1 MVVGIGPL
9 AILNSLTVTA
19 DGTFFVRTISESE
32 AIGIVSD
39 AMRANGVR
47 SYVGHESTAQIIS
60 TVLGL
65 DVQATHE
72 QLSQGVRQL
81 ALAFKLN
88 GRPKPGVELNR
99 EELEAI
105 GFTLKLIYRAA

>member
-1 MVVGIGPL
+1 MGSYPL
-9 AILNSLTVTA
+9 AILNSLTVTS
-19 DGTFFVRTISESE
+19 DGTFTVRTVSENE
-32 AIGIVSD
+32 ALGIVND
-39 AMRANGVR
+39 AIETTGFK

-65 DVQATHE
+65 DVQATHA
-72 QLSQGVRQL
+72 QLSQRVGQL

-99 EELEAI
+99 EELEEI

>member
-1 MVVGIGPL
+1 MGPL

-19 DGTFFVRTISESE
+19 DGTFFVRTVSESE
-32 AIGIVSD
+32 ALGIVHD
-39 AMRANGVR
+39 AIETTGFR

-60 TVLGL
+60 VLLGL

-72 QLSQGVRQL
+72 QLSQRVGQL
-81 ALAFKLN
+81 ALAFKLK
-88 GRPKPGVELNR
+88 GRPKPGVELSR